1 MRDDECSVLLLCS
14 QQGKI
19 RKYLPAYACVWKPWE
34 GRAVTHTVERG
45 CRGAIFCVPSEPR
58 PGSVCCRLP
67 FQVCFVETA
76 SEDRTSLSRAD
87 KEFCLLSGGIQIMF
101 PSWAK
106 TGQACCQPRMSDRRF
121 LDSDSSALR
130 QICCTWA
137 PCDLGAGRT
146 VNFKFTCL
154 LCHEQYIL
162 CPLSNGHVPSAGIRE
177 EVAGLLVSL
186 QVG

>member
-1 MRDDECSVLLLCS
+1 MMNVVFCFYAANRVRLENIYLLTLVYGS
-14 QQGKI
+14 PGKEEQ
-19 RKYLPAYACVWKPWE
+19 LPTRLS
-34 GRAVTHTVERG
+34 GG
-45 CRGAIFCVPSEPR
+45 CWGAIFCVSSEPR

-67 FQVCFVETA
+67 FQGCFVETA
-76 SEDRTSLSRAD
+76 SEDRTSLARAD
-87 KEFCLLSGGIQIMF
+87 KEFCLLSGEIQIMF

-106 TGQACCQPRMSDRRF
+106 TGQACCQPRMNDWRF
-121 LDSDSSALR
+121 LDSDSSAVR
-130 QICCTWA
+130 QICCTWP

-162 CPLSNGHVPSAGIRE
+162 CPLSNGHVPSAGIPE